1 MAPWDAAPQPRI
13 FSSLSM
19 LKMFFRETSA
29 RAWRLVTVAIFGAVA
44 ASDQTRTSLALYT
57 AAQADAGRVAYLS
70 HCASCHLPGL
80 AGSNEAPELAGSN
93 FIRAWGA
100 RTVSD
105 LLALIRTTM
114 PPADRGNL
122 GSGNYTDLVAFLL
135 SANGALAGERP
146 LTAETR
152 VAIGSVATGQM
163 PAALRKTLEDTTAD
177 VPDEQRTSR
186 PLGLLVAGQV
196 KNYVPVTDEMLRNPN
211 PGDWLMIRRNYQAH
225 SYSPLNSITAANV
238 KELRLEWVWAMN
250 DGGANEPTPIVH
262 NGIIYLA
269 NTSNTVQALDGRTG
283 DLIWENHIGPNAR
296 LAYGATRSLG
306 IYQDKVFLAT
316 TDAQLYALEA
326 RSGEVVWHTAIAD
339 PKKGYGNTSGPLV
352 IHGKVIQGLTGC
364 SQFRP
369 EGCFIS
375 GYDAASGKQLWKFH
389 TVPREGELGADTW
402 GSIPSLMRAGGDAW
416 ITGSYDPV
424 LNETYWGIAQAK
436 PWVRVSRGAKRGD
449 KALFT
454 SSTVALNPDTGKLAW
469 YFQHVPGESLDLDEA
484 FERVLVDTGGRKLI
498 FSIGKAGV
506 LWKLD
511 RATHEFLGFKE
522 TVFQNVFSRID
533 PKTGEPT
540 YRSDILE
547 QKIGKWIQA
556 CPSTEGG
563 HNWQAM
569 SYHPG
574 TNRLIIPLSRSCME
588 MMGRAVDF
596 KEGSGGAAG
605 QRRYYEMPGVNGK
618 IGKLAA
624 YDVMTLKEDWSIEQ
638 RAPFLTA
645 VLSTAG
651 GLAFVG
657 DLDRYFIAVD
667 VKTGVVLWKTRL
679 GTSVQ
684 GFPVSFAIGGKQFI
698 AVTTG
703 LGGGSPRNVPIAIA
717 PEIHHPGTGNAL
729 YVFSLPDK

>member
-1 MAPWDAAPQPRI
+1 LAVI
-13 FSSLSM
+13 L
-19 LKMFFRETSA
+19 T
-29 RAWRLVTVAIFGAVA
+29 FGAVT
-44 ASDQTRTSLALYT
+44 ASFQTRTPVGPYT
-57 AAQADAGRVAYLS
+57 ARQADAGRAVYLS
-70 HCASCHLPGL
+70 HCASCHLPDLG
-80 AGSNEAPELAGSN
+80 GRNEAPELAGSN

-100 RTVSD
+100 RTTND
-105 LLALIRTTM
+105 LLTFIRTTM

-122 GSGNYTDLVAFLL
+122 GTQNYVDLVAFLL
-135 SANGALAGERP
+135 SANGAPAGNQP
-146 LTAETR
+146 LTATER
-152 VAIGSVATGQM
+152 LAIGSVATGEM
-163 PAALRKTLEDTTAD
+163 PATLRKTLDSPAAD
-177 VPDEQRTSR
+177 LPGEPPASR

-196 KNYVPVTDEMLRNPN
+196 KNYVPVTDEMLRNPD

-225 SYSPLNSITAANV
+225 SYSPLDSITIANV
-238 KELRLEWVWAMN
+238 KNLRLEWVWAMN

-262 NGIIYLA
+262 NGVIYLA

-283 DLIWENHIGPNAR
+283 DLIWENHIGPNATR
-296 LAYGATRSLG
+296 AYGATRSLA
-306 IYQDKVFLAT
+306 IYQDKVFIAT
-316 TDAQLYALEA
+316 TDAQLYALDS
-326 RSGEVVWHTAIAD
+326 RSGEIVWHTSIAD

-352 IHGKVIQGLTGC
+352 IHGKVVQGLMGC

-375 GYDAASGKQLWKFH
+375 GYDAASGKQLWKFQ
-389 TVPREGELGADTW
+389 TVAREGELGADTW
-402 GSIPSLMRAGGDAW
+402 GSIPSLMRAGGETW
-416 ITGSYDPV
+416 ITGSYDPD
-424 LNETYWGIAQAK
+424 LNETYWGVAQAK
-436 PWVRVSRGAKRGD
+436 PWMRVSRGAKPGD

-454 SSTVALNPDTGKLAW
+454 SSTVALNPDNGKLAW
-469 YFQHVPGESLDLDEA
+469 YFQHVPGESLDLDEV
-484 FERVLVDTGGRKLI
+484 FERVLIDSGGQKLI

-511 RATHEFLGFKE
+511 RETHKFLGFNE
-522 TVFQNVFSRID
+522 TIFQNVYAHID

-547 QKIGKWIQA
+547 QKIGEWIQA
-556 CPSTEGG
+556 CPGTEGG

-574 TNRLIIPLSRSCME
+574 TNQLIIPLSRSCME

-596 KEGSGGAAG
+596 KEGSGGNGG
-605 QRRYYEMPGVNGK
+605 QRRFYEMPGVNGK

-624 YDVMTLKEDWSIEQ
+624 YDVKTLKENWSIEQ

-651 GLAFVG
+651 GIAFVG
-657 DLDRYFIAVD
+657 DLDRYFSAVD
-667 VKTGVVLWKTRL
+667 VTTGAVLWKTRL

-684 GFPVSFAIGGKQFI
+684 GFPVSFAIGGKQYI

-703 LGGGSPRNVPIAIA
+703 LGGGSPRNVPAAIA
-717 PEIHHPGTGNAL
+717 PDIHHPGNGNAL